1 MFHDKRMFKIK
12 KGDLGSPFSSQIV
25 TDIKAKFANQ
35 EGNLRGGISR
45 IYLSFSN
52 IWEPCHEAIN
62 IRHVTSERHWKGTFN
77 FTEIISNFGLKQRTE
92 C

>member
-1 MFHDKRMFKIK
+1 MFHDKRMFEIK
-12 KGDLGSPFSSQIV
+12 KGDLGSPFSSQIA
-25 TDIKAKFANQ
+25 TDNKAKFGNQ

-62 IRHVTSERHWKGTFN
+62 IRHVASERHWKGTFN